1 MYKKKILF
9 NKISRVLY
17 FIFQRAFEAVGVM
30 SIGTNCALLAMMP
43 SMREGVAPSATEM
56 QWILMIGALEH
67 ALLMLG
73 LLLYLAVPHQP
84 EWVRVALARQ
94 HHKSQHALRSS

>member
-1 MYKKKILF
+1 M
-9 NKISRVLY
+9 
-17 FIFQRAFEAVGVM
+17 QRAFEAVGVI
-30 SIGTNCALLAMMP
+30 SVGTNCALLALMP
-43 SMREGVAPSATEM
+43 SMHESVAPSATEM

-73 LLLYLAVPHQP
+73 MLLYLAVPPQP

-94 HHKSQHALRSS
+94 HHKSQQVLRCSSLS